1 MNFPS
6 IGSRKMFIHKKTCG
20 GKMSLLRKIL
30 ATGVIGLLV
39 PVSLFAADRV
49 TLIYTFTSGSTLPVW
64 VAQDAGLFKKNN
76 LDVLL
81 VSVQGSARGAQALLS
96 GDADV
101 AALGGEVVVLSALK
115 GGNMKIFA
123 GMVDVFPSTI
133 FAAKNITRPEQ
144 LKGKKIAIS
153 TFGSSSD
160 FSVRYAL
167 RNLGMN
173 PDKDVTIL
181 QVGNQPNRFAALASG
196 AVEATIIN
204 PPLTLQAKRMG
215 YQPLVDLAASGL
227 KYPQA
232 ELVSLPGYM
241 KSREDVMRRLVRA
254 YIEALYLIHTQKAPS
269 QRALER
275 FMKINDPQVID
286 DTIESYRNYFP
297 KKPYPSV
304 EALQF
309 VIEYLAEKQP
319 EIRKV
324 EPGSLLEPRFVRELD
339 ESGSI
344 DQLYRQR

>member
-1 MNFPS
+1 
-6 IGSRKMFIHKKTCG
+6 MFNYKRIIV
-20 GKMSLLRKIL
+20 SLSFVLL
-30 ATGVIGLLV
+30 ASS
-39 PVSLFAADRV
+39 SLFAAERV
-49 TLIYTFTSGSTLPVW
+49 TLVYTFTSGSTLPLW
-64 VAQDAGLFKKNN
+64 VAQEAGLFKKNK

-101 AALGGEVVVLSALK
+101 AALGGEVTVLSTLK

-133 FAAKNITRPEQ
+133 FAAKNITRAEQ

-167 RNLGMN
+167 RNLGLN
-173 PDKDVTIL
+173 PDKDLTML
-181 QVGNQPNRFAALASG
+181 QIGNQPNRFAALTSG

-215 YQPLVDLAASGL
+215 YQPLVDLAATGL

-232 ELVSLPGYM
+232 ELASLPVYM
-241 KSREDVMRRLVRA
+241 KSHDDVMRRLVRA
-254 YIEALYLIHTQKAPS
+254 YTESLHLIHTQKAAS
-269 QRALER
+269 QKALGK
-275 FMKINDPQVID
+275 FMKMNDPQVIN

-304 EALQF
+304 EAIKF
-309 VIEYLAEKQP
+309 VIDYLSEKQP
-319 EIRKV
+319 EIKKLKA
-324 EPGSLLEPRFVRELD
+324 EDLIEPRFVRELD
-339 ESGSI
+339 ENGFI

>member
-1 MNFPS
+1 
-6 IGSRKMFIHKKTCG
+6 MFIHKKTRG
-20 GKMSLLRKIL
+20 GKMSGLRKIL
-30 ATGVIGLLV
+30 AAGIIGLLF
-39 PVSLFAADRV
+39 PGSLFAADRV
-49 TLIYTFTSGSTLPVW
+49 TLIYTFTSGSTLPLW
-64 VAQDAGLFKKNN
+64 VAQEAGLFKKYN
-76 LDVLL
+76 LEALL
-81 VSVQGSARGAQALLS
+81 ISVQGSALGAQALLS

-123 GMVDVFPSTI
+123 GMVDVFPSMI

-167 RNLGMN
+167 RKMGLN
-173 PDKDVTIL
+173 PDKDVTML
-181 QVGNQPNRFAALASG
+181 QVGNQPNRFAALTSG

-215 YQPLVDLAASGL
+215 YQPLVDLAATGL

-241 KSREDVMRRLVRA
+241 KSREDIMRRLVQA
-254 YIEALYLIHTQKAPS
+254 YTESIYLIHTQKGPS
-269 QRALER
+269 QRALEK
-275 FMKINDPQVID
+275 FMKINDSQVID

-304 EALQF
+304 EAIKF
-309 VIEYLAEKQP
+309 VIDYLSEKQP
-319 EIRKV
+319 EIKKLK
-324 EPGSLLEPRFVRELD
+324 PDQLIEPRFVRELD
-339 ESGSI
+339 ESGFI
-344 DQLYRQR
+344 DQLYRRR

>member
-1 MNFPS
+1 M
-6 IGSRKMFIHKKTCG
+6 SR
-20 GKMSLLRKIL
+20 LRKIF
-30 ATGVIGLLV
+30 AGGVMGLLV
-39 PVSLFAADRV
+39 PMGVFAADRV
-49 TLIYTFTSGSTLPVW
+49 TFIYTFTSGSTLPLW
-64 VAQDAGLFKKNN
+64 VAQEAGLYKKNN

-115 GGNMKIFA
+115 GGNMKVFA

-167 RNLGMN
+167 RNLGLN

-181 QVGNQPNRFAALASG
+181 QVGNQPNRFAALVSG

-215 YQPLVDLAASGL
+215 YQPLVDLAATAL

-241 KSREDVMRRLVRA
+241 KSHEDVMRRLARA
-254 YIEALYLIHTQKAPS
+254 YTESLYLIHTQKVLS
-269 QRALER
+269 QRALEK
-275 FMKINDPQVID
+275 FMKMNDPQVID

-319 EIRKV
+319 EIRKLKP
-324 EPGSLLEPRFVRELD
+324 ESLLEPRFVRGLD
-339 ESGSI
+339 ESGFI

>member
-1 MNFPS
+1 M
-6 IGSRKMFIHKKTCG
+6 SRLK
-20 GKMSLLRKIL
+20 KIL
-30 ATGVIGLLV
+30 AAGLLGLLA
-39 PVSLFAADRV
+39 PVTLLAADRV
-49 TLIYTFTSGSTLPVW
+49 TMVYTFTSGSTLPLW
-64 VAQDAGLFKKNN
+64 VAQEAGLFKKNN

-81 VSVQGSARGAQALLS
+81 VSVQGSSRGAQALLS

-101 AALGGEVVVLSALK
+101 SAVGGEVVVLSALK
-115 GGNMKIFA
+115 GGDMKIFA

-167 RNLGMN
+167 KNLGLN
-173 PDKDVTIL
+173 PDRDVTIL
-181 QVGNQPNRFAALASG
+181 QIGNQPNRFAALASG

-215 YQPLVDLAASGL
+215 YQPLVDLAATAL

-241 KSREDVMRRLVRA
+241 KSHEDVMRRLVRA
-254 YIEALYLIHTQKAPS
+254 YTEALYFIHTQKTAS
-269 QRALER
+269 QRALEK
-275 FMKINDPQVID
+275 FMKLTDPQVID

-297 KKPYPSV
+297 KKPYPSI

-319 EIRKV
+319 EIRKLKP
-324 EPGSLLEPRFVRELD
+324 ESLLEPRFVRELD
-339 ESGSI
+339 ETGFI
-344 DQLYRQR
+344 DGLYRQKR

>member
-1 MNFPS
+1 M
-6 IGSRKMFIHKKTCG
+6 SR
-20 GKMSLLRKIL
+20 LRKIL
-30 ATGVIGLLV
+30 AAGIIGLLV
-39 PVSLFAADRV
+39 PVSLFAADQV
-49 TLIYTFTSGSTLPVW
+49 TFIYTFTSGSTLPLW
-64 VAQDAGLFKKNN
+64 VAQEAGLFRKNN

-81 VSVQGSARGAQALLS
+81 VSVQGSSRGAQALLS

-167 RNLGMN
+167 RNLGLN

-181 QVGNQPNRFAALASG
+181 QVGNQPNRFAALTSG

-215 YQPLVDLAASGL
+215 YQPLVDLAASAL

-241 KSREDVMRRLVRA
+241 KSREDVMRRLMRA
-254 YIEALYLIHTQKAPS
+254 YTESLYFIHTQKTAS
-269 QRALER
+269 QKALEK
-275 FMKINDPQVID
+275 FMKLNDPQVIN

-304 EALQF
+304 EAIKF
-309 VIEYLAEKQP
+309 VIDYLSEKQP
-319 EIRKV
+319 EIKKLK
-324 EPGSLLEPRFVRELD
+324 PDQLIEPRFVRELD
-339 ESGSI
+339 ESGFI
-344 DQLYRQR
+344 DQLYGQKR

>member
-1 MNFPS
+1 
-6 IGSRKMFIHKKTCG
+6 
-20 GKMSLLRKIL
+20 MSQLRKIL
-30 ATGVIGLLV
+30 AAGVIGLLV
-39 PVSLFAADRV
+39 PVSLFSADRV
-49 TLIYTFTSGSTLPVW
+49 TLVYTFTSGSTLPLW
-64 VAQDAGLFKKNN
+64 VAQEAGLFKKYN
-76 LDVLL
+76 LEALL

-101 AALGGEVVVLSALK
+101 AALGGEVVVLSSLK

-133 FAAKNITRPEQ
+133 FATKNITRPDQ

-167 RNLGMN
+167 RNMGIN

-181 QVGNQPNRFAALASG
+181 QIGNQPNRFAALTSG

-232 ELVSLPGYM
+232 ELVSLPSYM
-241 KSREDVMRRLVRA
+241 KSHEDVMRRLVRA
-254 YIEALYLIHTQKAPS
+254 YTESLYLIHTQKAAS
-269 QRALER
+269 QRSLQK
-275 FMKINDPQVID
+275 FMKMNDPQVIE

-297 KKPYPSV
+297 KKPYPSAQ
-304 EALQF
+304 ALQF
-309 VIEYLAEKQP
+309 VIDYLSEKQP
-319 EIRKV
+319 AVRNFNPE
-324 EPGSLLEPRFVRELD
+324 SLLEPRFVRELD
-339 ESGSI
+339 ESGFI

>member
-1 MNFPS
+1 M
-6 IGSRKMFIHKKTCG
+6 
-20 GKMSLLRKIL
+20 IL
-30 ATGVIGLLV
+30 AAGIVGLFF

-49 TLIYTFTSGSTLPVW
+49 TLVYAFTSGSTLPVW
-64 VAQDAGLFKKNN
+64 VAQEAGLFKKYN
-76 LDVLL
+76 LEALL
-81 VSVQGSARGAQALLS
+81 VSVQGAARGAQALLS

-144 LKGKKIAIS
+144 LKGKKIAVS

-167 RNLGMN
+167 RNLGIN

-181 QVGNQPNRFAALASG
+181 QIGSQPNRFAALTSG

-204 PPLTLQAKRMG
+204 PPLTLEAKRLG
-215 YQPLVDLAASGL
+215 YQPLVDLAASGV

-241 KSREDVMRRLVRA
+241 KSREDVMRRFVRA
-254 YIEALYLIHTQKAPS
+254 YTESLYLIHAQKTAS
-269 QRALER
+269 QRALEK
-275 FMKINDPQVID
+275 FMKLHDPQVID
-286 DTIESYRNYFP
+286 DTIESYRDYFP

-304 EALQF
+304 EAIKF
-309 VIEYLAEKQP
+309 VIDYLSEKQP
-319 EIRKV
+319 EIKKLS
-324 EPGSLLEPRFVRELD
+324 PDQLIEPRFVRELD
-339 ESGSI
+339 ESGFI

>member
-1 MNFPS
+1 M
-6 IGSRKMFIHKKTCG
+6 SR
-20 GKMSLLRKIL
+20 LRMIL
-30 ATGVIGLLV
+30 AAGIVGLFF

-49 TLIYTFTSGSTLPVW
+49 TLVYAFTSGSTLPVW
-64 VAQDAGLFKKNN
+64 VAQEAGLFKKYN
-76 LDVLL
+76 LEALL
-81 VSVQGSARGAQALLS
+81 VSVQGAARGAQALLS

-144 LKGKKIAIS
+144 LKGKKIAVS

-167 RNLGMN
+167 RNLGIN

-181 QVGNQPNRFAALASG
+181 QIGSQPNRFAALTSG

-204 PPLTLQAKRMG
+204 PPLTLEAKRLG
-215 YQPLVDLAASGL
+215 YQPLVDLAASGV

-241 KSREDVMRRLVRA
+241 KSREDVMRRFVRA
-254 YIEALYLIHTQKAPS
+254 YTESLYLIHAQKTAS
-269 QRALER
+269 QRALEK
-275 FMKINDPQVID
+275 FMKLHDPQVID
-286 DTIESYRNYFP
+286 DTIESYRDYFP

-304 EALQF
+304 EAIKF
-309 VIEYLAEKQP
+309 VIDYLSEKQP
-319 EIRKV
+319 EIKKLS
-324 EPGSLLEPRFVRELD
+324 PDQLIEPRFVRELD
-339 ESGSI
+339 ESGFI

>member
-1 MNFPS
+1 MP
-6 IGSRKMFIHKKTCG
+6 R
-20 GKMSLLRKIL
+20 LRKIL
-30 ATGVIGLLV
+30 AAGVLCLLFSG
-39 PVSLFAADRV
+39 SLFAADRV
-49 TLIYTFTSGSTLPVW
+49 TLIYTFTSGSTLPLW
-64 VAQDAGLFKKNN
+64 VAQEAGLFKKYN

-81 VSVQGSARGAQALLS
+81 VSIQGSARGAQALLS

-101 AALGGEVVVLSALK
+101 AAVGGEVVVLSALK

-123 GMVDVFPSTI
+123 GMVDVFPSMI
-133 FAAKNITRPEQ
+133 FTAKNITRPEN

-167 RNLGMN
+167 RNLGLN

-181 QVGNQPNRFAALASG
+181 QVGNQPNRFAALVSG

-204 PPLTLQAKRMG
+204 PPLTLQAQRMG
-215 YQPLVDLAASGL
+215 YHLLVDLGATAL

-241 KSREDVMRRLVRA
+241 KSHEDVMRRLVRA
-254 YIEALYLIHTQKAPS
+254 YTESLYLIHTQKTAS
-269 QRALER
+269 QRALEK
-275 FMKINDPQVID
+275 FMKLSDPQMID
-286 DTIESYRNYFP
+286 DSIESYRNYFP

-319 EIRKV
+319 EIRKLKP
-324 EPGSLLEPRFVRELD
+324 ESLVEPRFVRELD
-339 ESGSI
+339 ESGFI
-344 DQLYRQR
+344 DQLYR

>member
-1 MNFPS
+1 M
-6 IGSRKMFIHKKTCG
+6 SRL
-20 GKMSLLRKIL
+20 SKIL
-30 ATGVIGLLV
+30 AAGVLGLLFSG
-39 PVSLFAADRV
+39 SLFAADRV
-49 TLIYTFTSGSTLPVW
+49 TLIYTFTSGSTLPLW
-64 VAQDAGLFKKNN
+64 VAQEAGLFKKYN

-81 VSVQGSARGAQALLS
+81 VSVQGSSRGAQALLS

-101 AALGGEVVVLSALK
+101 AAVGGEVVVLSALK
-115 GGNMKIFA
+115 GGNTKIFA
-123 GMVDVFPSTI
+123 GMVDVFPSII

-167 RNLGMN
+167 RNLGLN

-181 QVGNQPNRFAALASG
+181 QVGNQPNRFAALVSG
-196 AVEATIIN
+196 AIEATIVN

-215 YQPLVDLAASGL
+215 YQPLVDLGATAL

-241 KSREDVMRRLVRA
+241 KSHEDVMRRLVRA
-254 YIEALYLIHTQKAPS
+254 HAESLYFIHTQKTAS
-269 QRALER
+269 QRALGK
-275 FMKINDPQVID
+275 FMKLSDPQMID

-319 EIRKV
+319 EILTLKP
-324 EPGSLLEPRFVRELD
+324 ESLIEPRFVRELD
-339 ESGSI
+339 DSGFI

>member
-1 MNFPS
+1 MSGCKRIVLFVCLLSFVFP
-6 IGSRKMFIHKKTCG
+6 FH
-20 GKMSLLRKIL
+20 
-30 ATGVIGLLV
+30 
-39 PVSLFAADRV
+39 LFAVDRLTFV
-49 TLIYTFTSGSTLPVW
+49 YTFTSGSTLPLW
-64 VAQDAGLFKKNN
+64 VAEEAGLFKKYN
-76 LDVLL
+76 LEALL

-115 GGNMKIFA
+115 GGTMKIFA

-167 RNLGMN
+167 RKVGLN

-181 QVGNQPNRFAALASG
+181 QVGNQPNRFAALTSG

-215 YQPLVDLAASGL
+215 YQALVDLAATGL
-227 KYPQA
+227 QYPQA

-241 KSREDVMRRLVRA
+241 KSREDIMRRLVRA
-254 YIEALYLIHTQKAPS
+254 YTESLHLIHTQKGPS
-269 QRALER
+269 QRALEK
-275 FMKINDPQVID
+275 FMKMNNPQVID

-304 EALQF
+304 AAIKF
-309 VIEYLAEKQP
+309 VIDYLSEKQP
-319 EIRKV
+319 EIKKV
-324 EPGSLLEPRFVRELD
+324 NPDQLIEPRFVRELD
-339 ESGSI
+339 ESGFI